1 MKESSI
7 VPESPTATAPA
18 AAPASE
24 APPAGQDGRAA
35 RSRRT
40 REAVID
46 ALHALIAEG
55 DPKPNAA
62 RIAERAGVS
71 SRTIF
76 AHFATLEDLYR
87 ATAERATALVISL
100 LTPIEPTDP
109 LDERIDSLCAQ
120 RARVNEEIGPLRRAA
135 ALQEPFSPALAEARR
150 YGRQASRAQLERVLA
165 AELAALD
172 PATRPGRLA
181 TLDALISGESWDLLR
196 TTHDLA
202 PDEARRAV
210 GAAVRALL
218 PRDAAP
224 ATAATAG
231 TGAAGAAGPS
241 ARGPSDEERARVAA
255 AEGAL
260 EAVDQK
266 VDRLVAALEAGSPP
280 DLLAPRLQALRSSR
294 SVAERELADAR
305 ASAARPRD

>member
-1 MKESSI
+1 V
-7 VPESPTATAPA
+7 VPA
-18 AAPASE
+18 
-24 APPAGQDGRAA
+24 AGQDGRAA

-55 DPKPNAA
+55 DPKPNAT

-87 ATAERATALVISL
+87 ATAERATEMVIAL

-120 RARVNEEIGPLRRAA
+120 RARVNEEIGPLRRAS

-150 YGRQASRAQLERVLA
+150 FGRQASRAQLERVLA
-165 AELAALD
+165 AELAALE
-172 PATRPGRLA
+172 PATRRGRVA
-181 TLDALISGESWDLLR
+181 ALDALISGESWDLLR

-202 PDEARRAV
+202 PDEARGAV

-218 PRDAAP
+218 PRG
-224 ATAATAG
+224 AG
-231 TGAAGAAGPS
+231 PAGAASAGSGSTGDAGAS

-255 AEGAL
+255 AERAL
-260 EAVDQK
+260 ESADQK
-266 VDRLVAALEAGSPP
+266 IDRLVAALEAGSPP
-280 DLLAPRLQALRSSR
+280 DLLAPRLQALRTSR
-294 SVAERELADAR
+294 SAAERELADAR
-305 ASAARPRD
+305 RGAGRAPD